1 MFLNTPDYPRCL
13 DRDCMIVMTLSCI
26 FPASLGTIFAGGG
39 YADVH
44 YKLKFSQHKPNAYIR
59 RLRRLVLLAFLPLR
73 HPRPSG
79 RGSSAVPFALCRP
92 RLCPGASIHR
102 TYRRYGTSRRYVP
115 PCVVIPAQA
124 GISFCFYKKQ
134 PLKSYEK

>member
-44 YKLKFSQHKPNAYIR
+44 YKLKFPITNKACQAAPFTLSPR
-59 RLRRLVLLAFLPLR
+59 TPFRGLLSSYNTDAGTESGMTVPLALS
-73 HPRPSG
+73 PRIYS
-79 RGSSAVPFALCRP
+79 
-92 RLCPGASIHR
+92 GASIHR

-115 PCVVIPAQA
+115 FTFIQKNNP
-124 GISFCFYKKQ
+124 
-134 PLKSYEK
+134 